1 MEELNFRVGNF
12 YLHHG
17 ESLRYVE
24 LYQYERICD
33 EIEKK
38 ELKEIKS
45 YEDLNLTLDSE
56 KLYNVSK
63 KLWNDAYR
71 EYQAIPIDEIWLEKL
86 EFDTIRDL
94 EDEGYKLVSEYRH
107 KSGLTVIKEKYEK
120 AYLGKDNY
128 PSSYSI
134 VDEFFIIYNEEKSEI
149 KSVHDI
155 QDKFYEFFNKEII
168 NVKDVQFE
176 PKGIFTL
183 PEEPDDLP
191 F

>member
-17 ESLRYVE
+17 ESLRHVE
-24 LYQYERICD
+24 LYQYEKICD
-33 EIEKK
+33 EIDKEEK
-38 ELKEIKS
+38 KEIKS
-45 YEDLNLTLDSE
+45 YDDLNLTLDSE
-56 KLYNVSK
+56 ELYNLSNS
-63 KLWNDAYR
+63 LWDNVYR
-71 EYQAIPIDEIWLEKL
+71 EYQAIPIDDSWLERL
-86 EFDTIRDL
+86 EFDIIKDSEI
-94 EDEGYKLVSEYRH
+94 EDWKIVSEYIH
-107 KSGLTVIKEKYEK
+107 ESGLRVIKERYEK
-120 AYLGKDNY
+120 AYLGKDGY

-155 QDKFYEFFNKEII
+155 QDKFYELFNKEII
-168 NVKDVQFE
+168 NIKDIQFE